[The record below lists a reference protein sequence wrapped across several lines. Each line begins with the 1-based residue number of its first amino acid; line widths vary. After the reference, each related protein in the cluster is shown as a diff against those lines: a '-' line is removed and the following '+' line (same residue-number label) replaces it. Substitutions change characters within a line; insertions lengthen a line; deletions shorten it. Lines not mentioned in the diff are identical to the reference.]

1 MATSVNVIKDDV
13 SHQYEQYDDILVY
26 NGICQ

>member
-1 MATSVNVIKDDV
+1 MATSVNVTKHDV
-13 SHQYEQYDDILVY
+13 SQQYEQYDNILVY